1 MIFYEIKYKYLE
13 RLFFMNQ
20 TNLGITSLKISAM
33 GLGIMRMNAKTPQQA
48 TEALEA
54 AFDNGINFIDSAD
67 IYGQGESEKIF
78 GQVLKLSKIKRDD
91 LFIQSKVGIIVDPD
105 KSEGSRVFGG
115 RYEFTKDHIL
125 EAIENEAT
133 HHWVNPFNLKTDKPL
148 ALAPKTPNSTS
159 IMVNFL
165 KKHIQ
170 NQKNILA
177 INAAI
182 PHMFGLKEIKENYPN
197 YKDVGIAEQESI
209 AFAAGA
215 VKEGITPIWFENSTL
230 LQRAYDQLSHD
241 VATNDLPV
249 VMVVIGGGVTN
260 TSKTHVGVFDNMMIA
275 NWPN

>member
-20 TNLGITSLKISAM
+20 TNLGITSLKTSAM

-125 EAIENEAT
+125 EAI
-133 HHWVNPFNLKTDKPL
+133 
-148 ALAPKTPNSTS
+148 
-159 IMVNFL
+159 
-165 KKHIQ
+165 
-170 NQKNILA
+170 
-177 INAAI
+177 
-182 PHMFGLKEIKENYPN
+182 
-197 YKDVGIAEQESI
+197 
-209 AFAAGA
+209 
-215 VKEGITPIWFENSTL
+215 
-230 LQRAYDQLSHD
+230 
-241 VATNDLPV
+241 
-249 VMVVIGGGVTN
+249 
-260 TSKTHVGVFDNMMIA
+260 
-275 NWPN
+275 